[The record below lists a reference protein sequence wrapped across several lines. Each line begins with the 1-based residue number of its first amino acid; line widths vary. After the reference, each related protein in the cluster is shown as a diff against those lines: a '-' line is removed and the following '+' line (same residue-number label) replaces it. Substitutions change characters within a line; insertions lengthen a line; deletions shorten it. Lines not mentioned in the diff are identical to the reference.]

1 VPQPAGS
8 LHGLPLRFVAPQMSV
23 SFPDS
28 SAVFDV
34 DVRELCALIAGVIR
48 ITSSHEVNVR
58 FDTPRAARDSVNF
71 ARLKIPCTSS
81 GLKTCTSQLNTI
93 RGSGHVVRSDR
104 LSTPSQR
111 DY

>member
-34 DVRELCALIAGVIR
+34 DVRDFGVLITGLVR

-58 FDTPRAARDSVNF
+58 FDTPRAACV
-71 ARLKIPCTSS
+71 SS
-81 GLKTCTSQLNTI
+81 I
-93 RGSGHVVRSDR
+93 FRPVEE
-104 LSTPSQR
+104 
-111 DY
+111 